1 MTFPH
6 LEDRARELADS
17 LDLPAHLTR
26 WLALT
31 ALHSG
36 CFLRSQLHYYSGFND
51 ENRMSTA
58 RIIRKLKSLKLITE
72 TPTDALGLLARVTN
86 KSVYRLLGADNIRYR
101 RLASLHLM
109 FRRLLSL
116 DYVLA
121 HPELHWLPTE
131 SEKVACFDRL
141 GINHA
146 SLPRR
151 VWDNDTVRTVRL
163 FANKHPIAV
172 NARNKQAHFVYTDS
186 DEKSPHGVRSW
197 RTEHTPLWTAL
208 GRIGFSLHIVHAS
221 FNPRLNSSVS
231 RVFSSWK
238 NQPQS
243 SVSLSEVETELARV
257 QHAIQS
263 GEESALQRYG
273 GFNKALRA
281 SAALKRRL
289 EKHASF
295 QPFTA
300 SYQTWLSSRIIQA
313 YDCRNSLGSRS
324 LSS

>member
-1 MTFPH
+1 M
-6 LEDRARELADS
+6 
-17 LDLPAHLTR
+17 
-26 WLALT
+26 
-31 ALHSG
+31 
-36 CFLRSQLHYYSGFND
+36 
-51 ENRMSTA
+51 
-58 RIIRKLKSLKLITE
+58 RKLHSLKLITE
-72 TPTDALGLLARVTN
+72 SSTDSLGLLARVTN

-101 RLASLHLM
+101 RLASLPLM

-121 HPELHWLPTE
+121 HPDLHWLPTE
-131 SEKVACFDRL
+131 TEKVACFDRL

-146 SLPRR
+146 DLPSRT
-151 VWDNDTVRTVRL
+151 WDNATGQTVRY
-163 FANKHPIAV
+163 FANKHPISLDAQ
-172 NARNKQAHFVYTDS
+172 NKQAHFIYTDS

-243 SVSLSEVETELARV
+243 SVSLSEIETELARV
-257 QHAIQS
+257 QSAIQS
-263 GEESALQRYG
+263 GDDASLSRYG

>member
-6 LEDRARELADS
+6 LENRARELADS
-17 LDLPAHLTR
+17 LDLPTHLAR
-26 WLALT
+26 WLAVT

-36 CFLRSQLHYYSGFND
+36 CFLRSQLQFYSGNNED
-51 ENRMSTA
+51 NRRSPL
-58 RIIRKLKSLKLITE
+58 RHVRKLKSLNLITE
-72 TPTDALGLLARVTN
+72 TPTDSLGLLARVTN

-101 RLASLHLM
+101 RLASPPLM

-121 HPELHWLPTE
+121 HPNLTWLPTE
-131 SEKVACFDRL
+131 TEKVACFDRL
-141 GINHA
+141 GIDRSN
-146 SLPRR
+146 LPRR
-151 VWDNDTVRTVRL
+151 VWNNDTVQTVRL
-163 FANKHPIAV
+163 FANKHPIAID
-172 NARNKQAHFVYTDS
+172 ALNKQTRFVYTDS

-208 GRIGFSLHIVHAS
+208 HHLGFAIHIVHAS

-231 RVFSSWK
+231 RVFSSWR

-243 SVSLSEVETELARV
+243 SVSLSEIETELARV

-281 SAALKRRL
+281 SSALKQRL

-300 SYQTWLSSRIIQA
+300 SYQTWLSDRIIQA
-313 YDCRNSLGSRS
+313 YDCNNSLGSHS
-324 LSS
+324 INS